1 MKPPKAIER
10 IEKRIIF
17 LRGQKVML
25 DSDLAELYGVATKR
39 LNEQVRRNMGRFPPD
54 FCFQLD
60 DQEVENL
67 RSQFATSRLWGGSRY
82 LPLAFTEQGIA
93 MLSSV
98 LGSERA
104 ICVNVEIMRAFVK
117 LREIVASHKELACRI
132 DELEKRYD
140 SRFKVVFE
148 AIRRIVEPPVKPK
161 PKIGFDLNGSR
172 GSASVELAFAAPL
185 VALFIILS
193 VQFAAFFTRSVRDV
207 AEAGALASRLVGEW
221 DAAHAERGFLR
232 PCLEMMPERSV
243 RFGGRPVPLGVGGF
257 EVNVGV
263 PAEVHIVAGNIC
275 GD

>member
-17 LRGQKVML
+17 LRGQKTML

-104 ICVNVEIMRAFVK
+104 ICVNVEIMRAF
-117 LREIVASHKELACRI
+117 
-132 DELEKRYD
+132 EKRYD

-161 PKIGFDLNGSR
+161 PKIGFDLKGSR

-185 VALFIILS
+185 IALFILIT

-207 AEAGALASRLVGEW
+207 AEASALASRLVGEW